1 MNTHK
6 RHLMSW
12 VTGRSFGLDLPES
25 GAATI
30 VVESAEDVPRLAES
44 GLLGS
49 RTVVYSPE
57 EGSAGEALQGA
68 PAARIA
74 YRGSF
79 VEPGSEVQLG
89 DAFFLQVQ
97 AYSIAGFLALLGP
110 TAIRVTDQEDVEAF
124 LADAEAAV
132 DQGVWSDVMTNPAV
146 QLADVTALG
155 GHAPLDG
162 PRLRLYVGRDHEV
175 RLSPLGRTLGTVGD
189 VLREPGEAAAF
200 GPDRLP
206 CSRASVTA
214 VRERPWLGRY
224 HAALR
229 ALQAA
234 RARGH
239 EEARVSGFGMRFDG
253 DLPLGP
259 GAPDLGDPLAPVLL
273 GCGETFLVHIPAT
286 GADFQTD
293 RDTVHALERA
303 LVTPEAAEE
312 QALRFVERFT
322 APAERVGA

>member
-12 VTGRSFGLDLPES
+12 VTGRGFGLDLPES
-25 GAATI
+25 GAATV
-30 VVESAEDVPRLAES
+30 VVERTEDAARLAES
-44 GLLGS
+44 GLLGPK
-49 RTVVYSPE
+49 TVVYTPE
-57 EGSAGEALQGA
+57 EGAPGEALEGA
-68 PAARIA
+68 SATRIA

-79 VEPGSEVQLG
+79 AEPGSEVQLG
-89 DAFFLQVQ
+89 DAFFLQIQ

-110 TAIRVTDQEDVEAF
+110 TAVRVSDQEDVEAF
-124 LADAEAAV
+124 LADADAALE
-132 DQGVWSDVMTNPAV
+132 QGVWSDVMTNPAV
-146 QLADVTALG
+146 QLADVAVLG

-162 PRLRLYVGRDHEV
+162 PRLRLYVGRDHQM
-175 RLSPLGRTLGTVGD
+175 RLSPLGAALGTAGD
-189 VLREPGEAAAF
+189 ALPDGGEVRLGAE
-200 GPDRLP
+200 RLP
-206 CSRASVTA
+206 GSRSSVAA

-224 HAALR
+224 HAVLR

-239 EEARVSGFGMRFDG
+239 DDAQVSGFGVRFGG

-259 GAPDLGDPLAPVLL
+259 DAPDLRDALAPVLL
-273 GCGETFLVHIPAT
+273 RSGETFLVHVPAT

-293 RDTVHALERA
+293 GDTVRELERA
-303 LVTPEAAEE
+303 LVTPEAAAE

-322 APAERVGA
+322 ASAEPVGV